1 MCKSTKFWTFVQIY
15 FLRYNMLTEIERFVI
30 DRVRKLR
37 VEKNISQ
44 AELALSIGVSIGFI
58 GKVES
63 LKYNS
68 KYNLNHINNIA
79 KALNIS
85 PKQLL
90 PDKSL

>member
-1 MCKSTKFWTFVQIY
+1 
-15 FLRYNMLTEIERFVI
+15 MLTKIEHFVI

-37 VEKNISQ
+37 IEKNISQ

-85 PKQLL
+85 PKELL
-90 PDKSL
+90 PEESL

>member
-1 MCKSTKFWTFVQIY
+1 
-15 FLRYNMLTEIERFVI
+15 MLTEIERFVI

-37 VEKNISQ
+37 IEKNISQ
-44 AELALSIGVSIGFI
+44 ADLALSIGVSIGFI

-79 KALNIS
+79 KVLNII

-90 PDKSL
+90 HEKSL

>member
-1 MCKSTKFWTFVQIY
+1 MQNYKILDFCTNLFFQ
-15 FLRYNMLTEIERFVI
+15 YNMLTEIERFVI

-37 VEKNISQ
+37 IEKNISQ
-44 AELALSIGVSIGFI
+44 ADLALSIGVSIGFI

-79 KALNIS
+79 KVLNIS

-90 PDKSL
+90 PEKSL

>member
-1 MCKSTKFWTFVQIY
+1 
-15 FLRYNMLTEIERFVI
+15 MLTEIERFVI

>member
-1 MCKSTKFWTFVQIY
+1 MI
-15 FLRYNMLTEIERFVI
+15 TEIERFVI

-37 VEKNISQ
+37 IEKNISQ
-44 AELALSIGVSIGFI
+44 ADLALSIGVSIGFI

-79 KALNIS
+79 KVLNIS

-90 PDKSL
+90 PEKSL

>member
-1 MCKSTKFWTFVQIY
+1 
-15 FLRYNMLTEIERFVI
+15 MLTKIEHFVI

-37 VEKNISQ
+37 IEKNISQ
-44 AELALSIGVSIGFI
+44 ADLALSIGVSIGFI

-85 PKQLL
+85 PKELL
-90 PDKSL
+90 PEESL